1 MGVLDILKKK
11 PVSAPTRPSEAQY
24 TILVVDDEVYL
35 REFYQELLT
44 RQGYNVVTASNGQE
58 ALTMVSQKAPSL
70 ILLDIMMPVR
80 GGLEVL
86 RNLWENNMTKKIPV
100 IVLTNAGDIN
110 NMDKAKFYSTYQ
122 FFVKSNVAPEDIV
135 NAVNEALNVTPDGVI
150 AT

>member
-35 REFYQELLT
+35 REFYQELLS
-44 RQGYNVVTASNGQE
+44 RQGYKVITASNGQE
-58 ALTMVSQKAPSL
+58 ALTMVNQNPPNL
-70 ILLDIMMPVR
+70 ILLDIMMPVMD
-80 GGLEVL
+80 GLEVL

-150 AT
+150 AS